1 MSKEHT
7 TEHLRAELKSLS
19 DTLEEVLSSSGEKSK
34 EELSKIRS
42 KAEQALKQSR
52 YRLGETGDAIAK
64 QTRVAAARADEYVRE
79 NPWTG
84 VGIGAA
90 DRCSARRS
98 AVASLIMADTHHAQG
113 PGKSVLGIGQRIVSI
128 MVEMVETRLRL
139 AVVEL
144 EEEKA
149 NLFQLL
155 LMLGLTMLFAAF
167 GLMSLMV
174 LIIWAVD
181 PQYRL
186 NAMIATTVVLLL
198 LALIGGIW
206 TLRKSRKST
215 LLRHTRHELANDRQL
230 LEEESREQ

>member
-90 DRCSARRS
+90 IG
-98 AVASLIMADTHHAQG
+98 V
-113 PGKSVLGIGQRIVSI
+113 VLG
-128 MVEMVETRLRL
+128 
-139 AVVEL
+139 
-144 EEEKA
+144 
-149 NLFQLL
+149 
-155 LMLGLTMLFAAF
+155 
-167 GLMSLMV
+167 
-174 LIIWAVD
+174 
-181 PQYRL
+181 
-186 NAMIATTVVLLL
+186 VLLSRRYL
-198 LALIGGIW
+198 WRTLI
-206 TLRKSRKST
+206 TRKGPVKAFWASGSELFPSWLKWWKHVCGWRWWSWKRKKRISF
-215 LLRHTRHELANDRQL
+215 NFY
-230 LEEESREQ
+230 

>member
-42 KAEQALKQSR
+42 KAEQVLKQSR
-52 YRLGETGDAIAK
+52 YRPVKPVMPLPNK
-64 QTRVAAARADEYVRE
+64 PVSRRRVPVVCARKSVDGRGHWRC
-79 NPWTG
+79 N
-84 VGIGAA
+84 
-90 DRCSARRS
+90 RCSARRS

>member
-90 DRCSARRS
+90 IGVVLGVS